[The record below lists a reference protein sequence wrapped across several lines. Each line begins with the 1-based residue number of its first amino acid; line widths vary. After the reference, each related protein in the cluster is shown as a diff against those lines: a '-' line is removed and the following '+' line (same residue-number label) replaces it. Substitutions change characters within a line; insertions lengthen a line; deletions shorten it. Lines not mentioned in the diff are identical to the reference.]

1 MPVTRAIRVT
11 GMAIYEQRTYSI
23 TVGHMAEVVRLYEQ
37 EGWPTFDAR
46 GYTSNLV
53 GYFISDT
60 GPLHQLIHLWRFVD
74 DAERRAFWE
83 RLFADEEFMK
93 FAVQLRPH
101 IDAQNVQLLNPA
113 PWGPQP

>member
-1 MPVTRAIRVT
+1 MP
-11 GMAIYEQRTYSI
+11 IYEQRTYDI
-23 TVGHMAEVVRLYEQ
+23 IVGQMPEVFRLYQE
-37 EGWPTFDAR
+37 EGWPAFEAG
-46 GYTSNLV
+46 GYTNKLV

-60 GPLHQLIHLWRFVD
+60 GPLHQLIHLWRFDD
-74 DAERRAFWE
+74 DADRRDFWS

-101 IDAQNVQLLNPA
+101 IGAQNVQLLNSA